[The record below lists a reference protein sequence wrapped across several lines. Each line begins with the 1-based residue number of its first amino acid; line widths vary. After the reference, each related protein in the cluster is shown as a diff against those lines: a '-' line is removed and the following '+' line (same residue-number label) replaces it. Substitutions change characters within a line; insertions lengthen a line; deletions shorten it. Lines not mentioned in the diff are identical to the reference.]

1 MSADCIRAICFN
13 ITTVNSTAETG
24 YAGKIRL
31 MLVLRQVNTGH
42 STFHWDA
49 NIKRFGVGK
58 QPQIPVFFALIRALT
73 STLSPAMLVSNSWN
87 LLLNRSFIK
96 KKKKRIKIHKSAAS
110 IQIENKHS
118 WEAFRSF
125 CLAIPGSCS
134 HHLSAAALTLDSFF
148 AISSSTDL
156 VFQTYQS
163 PTTEELLCLRNYN
176 CTECTTGSAT

>member
-58 QPQIPVFFALIRALT
+58 RGTKMSQGNKRYIVIEQDAKPESNVGFFT
-73 STLSPAMLVSNSWN
+73 
-87 LLLNRSFIK
+87 
-96 KKKKRIKIHKSAAS
+96 RIKVYLVLTIISAV
-110 IQIENKHS
+110 IG
-118 WEAFRSF
+118 AF
-125 CLAIPGSCS
+125 
-134 HHLSAAALTLDSFF
+134 SAP
-148 AISSSTDL
+148 I
-156 VFQTYQS
+156 
-163 PTTEELLCLRNYN
+163 
-176 CTECTTGSAT
+176 

>member
-96 KKKKRIKIHKSAAS
+96 KKKKGLRFTNQLPAFKLKINILEKPSDP
-110 IQIENKHS
+110 
-118 WEAFRSF
+118 
-125 CLAIPGSCS
+125 CLVIPGSCS

>member
-96 KKKKRIKIHKSAAS
+96 KKKKGLRFTNQLPAFKLKINILEKPSDPFAL
-110 IQIENKHS
+110 
-118 WEAFRSF
+118 RSQDPVHTT
-125 CLAIPGSCS
+125 CLLLPLPLTPSLLY
-134 HHLSAAALTLDSFF
+134 HHL
-148 AISSSTDL
+148 
-156 VFQTYQS
+156 QT
-163 PTTEELLCLRNYN
+163 
-176 CTECTTGSAT
+176 

>member
-1 MSADCIRAICFN
+1 VSADCIRAICFN

-118 WEAFRSF
+118 
-125 CLAIPGSCS
+125 
-134 HHLSAAALTLDSFF
+134 
-148 AISSSTDL
+148 
-156 VFQTYQS
+156 
-163 PTTEELLCLRNYN
+163 
-176 CTECTTGSAT
+176 

>member
-96 KKKKRIKIHKSAAS
+96 KKKKKKDTFCSICSFIHFVKKYFVLFLLNMVVYFSCILFACLFICFNSFSFLGRS
-110 IQIENKHS
+110 I
-118 WEAFRSF
+118 
-125 CLAIPGSCS
+125 
-134 HHLSAAALTLDSFF
+134 
-148 AISSSTDL
+148 
-156 VFQTYQS
+156 
-163 PTTEELLCLRNYN
+163 
-176 CTECTTGSAT
+176 